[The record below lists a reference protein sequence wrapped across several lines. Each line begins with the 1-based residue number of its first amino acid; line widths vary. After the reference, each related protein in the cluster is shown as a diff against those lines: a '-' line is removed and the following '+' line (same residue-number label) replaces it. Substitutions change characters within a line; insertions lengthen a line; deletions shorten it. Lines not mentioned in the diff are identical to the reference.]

1 MRKYW
6 KFFILFFLA
15 IFISGCG
22 KSQPHPPAVVTGV
35 EICLQNE
42 EGTFRREYTQDRQ
55 IRKILDQLRLQ
66 RITGAVTDDP
76 ERLVGDVY
84 EIRVRLCDGRIH
96 IYRYRC
102 GYLSKDSRPWEKVD
116 PKLGQTLYSFVWAQT

>member
-15 IFISGCG
+15 ISMGGCA
-22 KSQPHPPAVVTGV
+22 KSQTLPPAVVTGV

-42 EGTFRREYTQDRQ
+42 EGSFCRELTQDRQ
-55 IRKILDQLRLQ
+55 FRKLLDQLRLQ
-66 RITGAVTDDP
+66 QITGAVTDDP
-76 ERLVGDVY
+76 ERLMGDGY
-84 EIRVRLCDGRIH
+84 EIRVRLSDGGSR

-102 GYLSKDSRPWEKVD
+102 GYLSRDSRPWEKVD
-116 PKLGQTLYSFVWAQT
+116 PKLGQTLYGFVWGQA